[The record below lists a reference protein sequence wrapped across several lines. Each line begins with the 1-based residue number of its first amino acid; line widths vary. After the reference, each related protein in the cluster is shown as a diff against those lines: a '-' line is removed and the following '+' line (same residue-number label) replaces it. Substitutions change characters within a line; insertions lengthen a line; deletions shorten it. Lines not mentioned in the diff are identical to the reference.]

1 MIDSKRFFDAIRKPL
16 FGGRL
21 TAPQVDGLSAILA
34 AWDRELPDGDRRWL
48 AYMLATTHHETGRT
62 MQPVRETFAESDTVA
77 ITRLDA
83 AFARGQLRWVS
94 KPYWLPDEQ
103 GRSWLGRGFV
113 QLTHKR
119 NYRTMGETIGV
130 DLLND
135 PGKAMDMDVALS
147 ILLTGMAS
155 GAFTGRKL
163 SDYFSGDRTDWRS
176 ARKIINGLE
185 SADTVAG
192 YGRLYHAAIDAAL

>member
-1 MIDSKRFFDAIRKPL
+1 MIDRKRFFAAIRKPL

-21 TAPQVDGLSAILA
+21 TPTQVEGLSAILDHWEQA
-34 AWDRELPDGDRRWL
+34 LPDGDRRWL
-48 AYMLATTHHETGRT
+48 AYMLATAHHETGRT
-62 MQPVRETFAESDTVA
+62 MQPVRETLADCDATA
-77 ITRLDA
+77 IARLDA

-94 KPYWLPDEQ
+94 KPYWRPDEQ

-119 NYRTMGETIGV
+119 NYRTMGEMIDV
-130 DLLND
+130 DLLGD
-135 PGKAMDMDVALS
+135 PDKAMGMEVALA
-147 ILLTGMAS
+147 ILFAGMTG

-163 SDYFSGDRTDWRS
+163 ADYFSDSVEDWRS

-185 SADTVAG
+185 CADTVAN
-192 YGRLYHAAIDAAL
+192 YGRLYCAAIDAAQ